1 VNTEQVEWLVGRYDN
16 EGRLVTTRDGAQSVF
31 SKSRAQTLAKKR
43 GPEWSL
49 FHYKTNLSPEA
60 QAQFEADARKAE
72 EAARQTGQTY
82 GSQWAP

>member
-1 VNTEQVEWLVGRYDN
+1 METETVQWLVGRYDS

-31 SKSRAQTLAKKR
+31 SLTRAKTLAKKR

-49 FHYKTNLSPEA
+49 FHYRTNLSPEA

-72 EAARQTGQTY
+72 EAAREKGQTY